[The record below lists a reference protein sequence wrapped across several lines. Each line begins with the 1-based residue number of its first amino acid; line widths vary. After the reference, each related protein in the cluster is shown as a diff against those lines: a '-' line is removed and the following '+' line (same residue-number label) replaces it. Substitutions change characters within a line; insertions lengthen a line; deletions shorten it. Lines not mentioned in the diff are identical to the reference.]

1 MKIPAGLYFWVTRAI
16 SPSQQSKSICSCAKI
31 TANTAPRSPVL
42 ITLSAAI
49 HPEKTINQVTA
60 VGLKPNFN
68 KTLDKAL
75 GNPHE
80 SARRGLDQG
89 YDEMKKAKKM
99 EADKDK
105 IINKTDK
112 EVAKFDENYK
122 KGGVIKDLKKAGF
135 YDAKKDK
142 AKRLSIINK
151 VTTKP
156 ERIEMVDKM
165 FSAKKMAKGGTAS
178 SRADGCAVRGKTKA

>member
-1 MKIPAGLYFWVTRAI
+1 MADKEKIPAVDNKKKPVKVIKAGDM
-16 SPSQQSKSICSCAKI
+16 SPE
-31 TANTAPRSPVL
+31 T
-42 ITLSAAI
+42 
-49 HPEKTINQVTA
+49 
-60 VGLKPNFN
+60 
-68 KTLDKAL
+68 KAL
-75 GNPHE
+75 PDEVVKPPKGIGE
-80 SARRGLDQG
+80 SENDMGPIP
-89 YDEMKKAKKM
+89 AK
-99 EADKDK
+99 
-105 IINKTDK
+105 
-112 EVAKFDENYK
+112 K